1 MVAAT
6 ENDKNGSGKLL
17 ERNNVNYN
25 ATSASTEKR
34 AMYKTDDELN
44 ASGARA
50 SRRWS
55 LSRRRPAPCIA
66 GIKNL
71 YFFMFF
77 AKAQ

>member
-44 ASGARA
+44 GFKSASKPKMELFATETGALH
-50 SRRWS
+50 RW
-55 LSRRRPAPCIA
+55 R
-66 GIKNL
+66 
-71 YFFMFF
+71 
-77 AKAQ
+77 Q